1 MPEDVTAALCEIL
14 RARNRSATPHPDL
27 LLGRGGLDLDSIALV
42 EVLLAC
48 EERFGVTI
56 APEMFE
62 APPLTVGDLQA
73 RIEALRR

>member
-1 MPEDVTAALCEIL
+1 MTVAIYEIL
-14 RARNRSATPHPDL
+14 RARTRHAAPTPDL

-48 EERFGVTI
+48 EERFGVSI

-62 APPLTVGDLQA
+62 APPLTIGDLRD